1 MGDAYPRLADDE
13 CHTSAMP
20 VLTDWSGS
28 DWANAIYEGK
38 KANPS
43 KCTVRFFYDG
53 EMSAE
58 YLFQEFELDIN
69 KGYTVGKSEGDLPK
83 SLKYEQLNLN
93 WDSGNLQAMENAP
106 TGVQCTGCPDDTIL
120 VLFDEDNVNGEK
132 VTLDKIGNDYFW
144 SGYDQFCVETCKDG
158 YAFPDDIY
166 HDLGGFAI
174 ITKSQQGK
182 DCSGYGLDTH

>member
-1 MGDAYPRLADDE
+1 MGGFTFLGCYRDDENRDLDKYIGSDNTHTTCNAACDDGGYRYFALQYGTQCFCGNDYSTPSDAYPRLADDE

-28 DWANAIYEGK
+28 DWANAIYEVK

-120 VLFDEDNVNGEK
+120 VLF
-132 VTLDKIGNDYFW
+132 
-144 SGYDQFCVETCKDG
+144 
-158 YAFPDDIY
+158 
-166 HDLGGFAI
+166 
-174 ITKSQQGK
+174 
-182 DCSGYGLDTH
+182 